1 MIPIVVH
8 YFYSQYVVFP
18 HNLFNHSLVVDIY
31 VGSIF
36 DHYELNFYEY
46 LSTNY
51 FVIICFQFSLK
62 LQSYLLTMFNHLRNC
77 QNIFLSVYTSSI
89 QSFQFLLILTN
100 TGYFLSFEYRH
111 SSGCHVVS
119 HYGLD
124 LHCPNG

>member
-1 MIPIVVH
+1 MFFFNSLILLHVIVVH

-51 FVIICFQFSLK
+51 FVIICF
-62 LQSYLLTMFNHLRNC
+62 HLSKVNAWE
-77 QNIFLSVYTSSI
+77 QNF
-89 QSFQFLLILTN
+89 
-100 TGYFLSFEYRH
+100 
-111 SSGCHVVS
+111 
-119 HYGLD
+119 
-124 LHCPNG
+124 